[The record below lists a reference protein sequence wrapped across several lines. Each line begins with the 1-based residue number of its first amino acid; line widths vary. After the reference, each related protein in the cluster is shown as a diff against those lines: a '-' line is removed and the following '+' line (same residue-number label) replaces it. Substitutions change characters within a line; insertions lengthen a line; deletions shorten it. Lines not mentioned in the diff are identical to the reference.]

1 MTDEVEQRL
10 AALKVALML
19 LVPRA
24 DQQVLERLERM
35 LMARLEASAAE
46 EERSVWR
53 AALALLEETRILN
66 GVGSDANRD
75 APSTLRTP
83 HSDTKH

>member
-66 GVGSDANRD
+66 GVGSAETPG